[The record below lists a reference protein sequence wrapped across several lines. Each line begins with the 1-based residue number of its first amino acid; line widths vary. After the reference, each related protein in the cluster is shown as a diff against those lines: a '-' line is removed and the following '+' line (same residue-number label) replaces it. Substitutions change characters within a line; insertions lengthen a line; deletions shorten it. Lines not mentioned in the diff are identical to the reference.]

1 MTYLQLLGALLLIAL
16 CTFVWKRVRNRSRWV
31 RATVIIC
38 LVGAGIISAGLTTS
52 FLFAHLMCGEY
63 VLPAVEA
70 PDHSAIAQVREFDCG
85 ATTPFNSD
93 VRVRSTKSVTGRL
106 GWNRWHTV
114 FTIEH
119 DPRLI
124 SLTWTGHEL
133 TIRHPIAYRH
143 PEYLKCDSMWGDI
156 KITCESYKPNEA
168 APLSR
173 LPEPDRWYW

>member
-1 MTYLQLLGALLLIAL
+1 MLLITL
-16 CTFVWKRVRNRSRWV
+16 CAFVGRRVRSRNRWV
-31 RATVIIC
+31 RAAAVIA
-38 LVGAGIISAGLTTS
+38 LVGAGIISAGLTIS
-52 FLFAHLMCGEY
+52 FLSAHLLCGEY

-70 PDHSAIAQVREFDCG
+70 PDHSTIAQVTEFDCG

-93 VRVRSTKSVTGRL
+93 VRVRSTQSIIGRL

-124 SLTWTGHEL
+124 SLKWTGPHEL

-143 PEYLKCDSMWGDI
+143 PEHLKCDSTWGDI
-156 KITCESYKPNEA
+156 KITCESYKSNET
-168 APLSR
+168 APLTP
-173 LPEPDRWYW
+173 LP